1 MSLIPIEPAAPG
13 SENLIPIEPEA
24 PSWTQVLQARPAQPG
39 LSFISAFGGAAR
51 GAGDLLGWRS
61 LADFG
66 GEVARTARGAASDLN
81 PSGMPFGQQAVS
93 GGVDSFMQM
102 APYMLAGGPQAG
114 MLGASAQTGFSRYS
128 ELRDHGFN
136 GGRAA
141 FHAGIDAAA
150 EYAGERY
157 AFPVLWK
164 VNTPWTKRFVEF
176 MTKDMIGEEL
186 TTLVQGLNA
195 KLSDRPDK
203 TVGEFIDDAIM
214 TAAITPIAG
223 GLQVGAMRAIQ
234 GAVGQLPAVPGAP
247 APAPPA
253 PIVPTEPPPPTPESP
268 DAPKPEPEVPQVPEP
283 EVPGPVE
290 NGPAWM
296 PNSYAVPPDEQLK
309 TGTIDL
315 TLYNELRP
323 RFYVQVSGGSV
334 VIATPTADEVF
345 TDYAAAATRAAELAG
360 IDLAADTGMLN
371 NAWVNRIT
379 KNLFRENPKE
389 LSSSTLQFIEGI
401 GLKPVIQSIMNY
413 ENIFGDKA
421 VKFRGQLEHVGM
433 NSSPKW
439 GAVLDGSKE
448 IPVRQFLDDPTKQVI
463 HAATSE
469 LGRPTTRAMFTK
481 LQAWTKHFGLD
492 TKIILDV
499 HGNMP
504 SDHGGSMDVDIQER
518 VALIRMNTRYLNG
531 GKAMVTL
538 AHEFGHAIALDTLSR
553 AEPAV
558 QLKIMRDWAQIIR
571 KQGDMP
577 TMTGTVAQLGV
588 NRILGGW
595 DGAGVTKDSQAEG
608 YMMDDSAPG
617 VGQFQKSFTEQMR
630 YITSFQEHLADQVA
644 QYMFDNKLI
653 YTKEE
658 QTLFERIIA
667 RLKEFYASVVHK
679 YEPNTSF
686 YEFLDTL
693 RSNAALAGLNDGA
706 METPTEPIEPDM
718 GKLTTRKKGL
728 VTNEIP
734 PGALK
739 YWETRRAKML
749 RELER
754 VLGEERYDTILEEL
768 DPTALVV
775 NFDFE
780 RAIQLL
786 ETHGADP
793 KLFMSREVAA
803 LPQTID
809 PEELQDAV
817 EKYGRQGEYA
827 DALKALGDGDMVIAW
842 HEMDEEPY
850 QVTKVSEL
858 QPQQEVVIIPRYV
871 FGEGASLASREF
883 WTGPEGT
890 PLDETYPARAQLNT
904 LQTAF
909 PGLATHLTPARE
921 SVKSFG
927 KFLRTMLTA
936 VQVRKRYGGEVPAL
950 KQGVDAIELM
960 EAYKAKLRTRADDR
974 VKQMKEVGRA
984 QREKVFG
991 FMIEEDKRGSW
1002 LSEAVPNAGNGARRL
1017 SPEIARQFGIT
1028 EEGAKLYSELR
1039 KDFWDALKELEHLRI
1054 AQLEKNADS
1063 NDPQSMANLQ
1073 RNIQAIRDETTN
1085 MLANPY
1091 VPHTRFGNYYAQ
1103 VVDATTGKIQ
1113 EFYQFESKANARA
1126 WAAKLRKEGK
1136 NASAGML
1143 REDVKAFAGLPPSL
1157 VQSMRDSLDLTEEQA
1172 RAFEDI
1178 IKNMSGGQSF
1188 VRKMKKRKD
1197 IPGWAE
1203 DEQLFPQVYADY
1215 MTKFANHAGR
1225 LKFNG
1230 QLKQSELDLKQMI
1243 RDEAMAGRDTTNLGQ
1258 LLNWLQATNTY
1269 ALNPTSEWAN
1279 MRGAV
1284 TLWYLGFGVKSAV
1297 VNGLSV
1303 PMVTYPYLAKRFGDA
1318 RAIAAIGRAYSDLA
1332 RNFTKPN
1339 AMTDDEK
1346 KMLEALRQQNVL
1358 DESYS
1363 AELAGLREGGT
1374 LADTMEISPKAAWSS
1389 AKYYGMWMF
1398 HKMEVANRHA
1408 TALSA
1413 YRLARTQLQFD
1424 PLLGPEGF
1432 DQQAMAFA
1440 KSAIQDT
1447 QNVNAQW
1454 NRAEYTRG
1462 GKSVLTMFMSYQQNL
1477 IFQMF
1482 GGDQSWLRLLAAQ
1495 LLVAGAMGLPLA
1507 KDADNLIKWFSR
1519 KVLGEDF
1526 SVEQYLREM
1535 LSGLMDNPN
1544 WVLRGG
1550 SYNVFGTDLQGSL
1563 GLGQV
1568 IPGLDALA
1576 MEGSFAQRLAN
1587 AAPDIG
1593 GPAASTMISF
1603 MQAMADNNP
1612 DPIARFSRAL
1622 PAFAKQASQGWT
1634 MFNEGVAKNGQG
1646 DPIIEVS
1653 KQDALKK
1660 ILGFQ
1665 PTDVSTESAKRF
1677 AQKDTAR
1684 YWLAERQYVMEIYY
1698 AGVKNGDAEM
1708 RAKAIEALHDY
1719 NSRIPNPA
1727 LAIGGRELKQ
1737 SLAARL
1743 RSDQQAAQ
1751 SMPAVKRD
1759 RILYQDLATRY

>member
-1 MSLIPIEPAAPG
+1 MSLIPVEPAAPG
-13 SENLIPIEPEA
+13 SENLIPVEPEA

-81 PSGMPFGQQAVS
+81 PSGMTFGQQAVA
-93 GGVDSFMQM
+93 GGVDSFGQM
-102 APYMLAGGPQAG
+102 LPFMFAGGPALGIAG
-114 MLGASAQTGFSRYS
+114 AGAQQGFSRYS
-128 ELRDHGFN
+128 ELRDYGFN

-141 FHAGIDAAA
+141 FHAGIDALA
-150 EYAGERY
+150 EAGGEMLS
-157 AFPVLWK
+157 FPVLFKANKLWLK
-164 VNTPWTKRFVEF
+164 KGIEF
-176 MTKDMIGEEL
+176 LTKDMVGEEL

-195 KLSDRPDK
+195 KVSDQPDK
-203 TVGEFIDDAIM
+203 TAMSFLDDAIM

-223 GLQVGAMRAIQ
+223 GLQIGAMRAIQ
-234 GAVGQLPAVPGAP
+234 GAAAPQQQPPAPGTAP
-247 APAPPA
+247 APAP
-253 PIVPTEPPPPTPESP
+253 IIPTEPPKPTPENP
-268 DAPKPEPEVPQVPEP
+268 DAPKPEPTVAPTPEPMAEP

-290 NGPAWM
+290 SGPAWM
-296 PNSYAVPPDEQLK
+296 PNSFAVPPDEQLK
-309 TGTIDL
+309 TGAIDL
-315 TLYNELRP
+315 TLYNELRKG
-323 RFYVQVSGGSV
+323 FTVQTDNNTILVGGHL
-334 VIATPTADEVF
+334 F
-345 TDYAAAATRAAELAG
+345 TEYAPAALKAAELAG
-360 IDLAADTGMLN
+360 VDLAGSPDLLN
-371 NAWVNRIT
+371 AAWVDRIS
-379 KNLFRENPKE
+379 KNLFARNPE
-389 LSSSTLQFIEGI
+389 SLSSSTLQFIEGI
-401 GLKPVIQSIMNY
+401 GIQPVIKSLQNY
-413 ENIFGDKA
+413 RNLLGEKATSFIPQLQYAIHDDATREWPNVLQPDGKTRTTKDFLENPAF
-421 VKFRGQLEHVGM
+421 QVGM
-433 NSSPKW
+433 
-439 GAVLDGSKE
+439 
-448 IPVRQFLDDPTKQVI
+448 TKDS
-463 HAATSE
+463 ATPMGKTM
-469 LGRPTTRAMFTK
+469 LAR
-481 LQAWTKHFGLD
+481 LQAWTKAFGID
-492 TKIILDV
+492 TKIVLDV
-499 HGNMP
+499 MDKLP
-504 SDHGGSMDVDIQER
+504 DDHGGMLRADVLR
-518 VALIRMNTRYLNG
+518 NAALLQMNKNKNSDPKT
-531 GKAMVTL
+531 MVTL
-538 AHEFGHAIALDTLSR
+538 AHEFGHIIAFDTFSR
-553 AEPAV
+553 ADAAT
-558 QLKIMRDWAQIIR
+558 QLKALKDWATIVR
-571 KQGDMP
+571 KQGERASL
-577 TMTGTVAQLGV
+577 TASVAQGGA
-588 NRILGGW
+588 NRVVSGW
-595 DGAGVTKDSQAEG
+595 TTSKKSDTTADHLRRNRAFADPEQLN
-608 YMMDDSAPG
+608 
-617 VGQFQKSFTEQMR
+617 QFAYRYNDAVQ

-644 QYMFDNKLI
+644 QYMLDNKMI

-667 RLKEFYASVVHK
+667 KLKAFYDSVVHK
-679 YEPNTSF
+679 YEPNTTF
-686 YEFLDTL
+686 YEYLDTL
-693 RSNAALAGLNDGA
+693 RSNAAMRELDKPDLEPAA
-706 METPTEPIEPDM
+706 PPIEPDM
-718 GKLTTRKKGL
+718 GKLTTKKNSL
-728 VTNEIP
+728 IVNEIA
-734 PGALK
+734 PGSIP
-739 YWETRRAKML
+739 YWEKRRAKML
-749 RELER
+749 KELER
-754 VLGEERYDTILEEL
+754 LLGEERYDTILEEL
-768 DPTALVV
+768 DPTALVQ

-780 RAIQLL
+780 RAMELL
-786 ETHGADP
+786 EIHGADP
-793 KLFMSREVAA
+793 KTFMSRELAS
-803 LPQTID
+803 LK
-809 PEELQDAV
+809 DAP
-817 EKYGRQGEYA
+817 
-827 DALKALGDGDMVIAW
+827 IASW
-842 HEMDEEPY
+842 SGPDVPNMDE
-850 QVTKVSEL
+850 T
-858 QPQQEVVIIPRYV
+858 
-871 FGEGASLASREF
+871 FLAR
-883 WTGPEGT
+883 T
-890 PLDETYPARAQLNT
+890 QLT
-904 LQTAF
+904 SLQTAF
-909 PGLATHLTPARE
+909 PGLVTHLTPARE

-936 VQVRKRYGGEVPAL
+936 VQVRKRYGSEVPAI
-950 KQGVDAIELM
+950 KKGVDAIELM

-974 VKQMKEVGRA
+974 VKQMKAVGRA

-1002 LSEAVPNAGNGARRL
+1002 LSEAVPNAGNGARML
-1017 SPEIARQFGIT
+1017 SPEIAKKFGIT
-1028 EEGAKLYSELR
+1028 EEGAKLYGELR

-1054 AQLEKNADS
+1054 AQLEKNADA
-1063 NDPQSMANLQ
+1063 NDPQSMANLA

-1085 MLANPY
+1085 MLAQPY

-1103 VVDATTGKIQ
+1103 VVDETSGKIQ
-1113 EFYQFESKANARA
+1113 EFYQFESKADAKA

-1172 RAFEDI
+1172 RQFEDI

-1197 IPGWAE
+1197 IPGWTE

-1258 LLNWLQATNTY
+1258 LLNWLQATNSY

-1318 RAIAAIGRAYSDLA
+1318 KAIAAIGRAYSDLA

-1374 LADTMEISPKAAWSS
+1374 LADTMDFSPKAAWSS

-1413 YRLARTQLQFD
+1413 YRLARTQLQFNQ
-1424 PLLGPEGF
+1424 LLGPDAF
-1432 DQQAMAFA
+1432 DQEAMAFA

-1576 MEGSFAQRLAN
+1576 MEGSFAERLAN

-1593 GPAASTMISF
+1593 GPAAATMISF

-1612 DPIARFSRAL
+1612 DPVARFSRAL

-1646 DPIIEVS
+1646 DPIVEVS

-1665 PTDVSTESAKRF
+1665 PTDVSQESAKRF

-1698 AGVKNGDAEM
+1698 HGVKNNDPEM
-1708 RAKAIEALHDY
+1708 RAKAIEALHEY
-1719 NSRIPNPA
+1719 NSRIPNQA
-1727 LAIGGRELKQ
+1727 LAIGGKDLKQ

-1751 SMPAVKRD
+1751 DMPAAKRD
-1759 RILYQDLATRY
+1759 RILYQDMATRY